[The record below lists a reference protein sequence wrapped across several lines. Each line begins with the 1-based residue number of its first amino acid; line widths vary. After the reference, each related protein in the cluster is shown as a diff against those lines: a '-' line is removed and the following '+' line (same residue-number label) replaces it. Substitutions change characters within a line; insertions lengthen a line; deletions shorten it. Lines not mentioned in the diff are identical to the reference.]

1 MKRFFLIILS
11 GFALDTAAQTGTTIN
26 VSLQQA
32 TNMGLANRYDMQ
44 ANKYNITLAD
54 NALQKSKKEWLPDI
68 GADGNIRYNT
78 QLQATFIPPGFGG
91 SDKATLLALGAK
103 NATILG
109 IELQQPV
116 LQPTLN
122 TDIKIERNH
131 LALQKEKNRS
141 DEINIKI
148 QIATAYYNVLLKALQ
163 QHIAFR
169 DEQRFQEYYTLAAG
183 KYQQGALIETD
194 YLRARLDYE
203 NAKITTATAG
213 QNYVLAMNGL
223 KYQIN
228 VPVTDS
234 LTLTDTLGISETPT
248 LPDNDSYLNRTEMK
262 QIALEQQDIQ
272 LQLRKARQYAIP
284 TVSVMANYSR
294 QYLYNDFNYSQ
305 HEWWS
310 PFSYAGLKISIPVS
324 GNIKNQH
331 NIRTYQLKTQQTAAR
346 LQQQTADVL
355 FDIQQASTE
364 LNNARLNMQTTR
376 SNYDLSEKIYQQQ
389 QREFALGSF
398 AYNNLL
404 ETERSISAVEQQ
416 YIKTQYDYLMAQ
428 IKYKKAI
435 GGY

>member
-1 MKRFFLIILS
+1 MKRFLFLLLS
-11 GFALDTAAQTGTTIN
+11 GFALPATAQNSPTIN

-32 TNMGLANRYDMQ
+32 INMGLANRYDMQ

-54 NALQKSKKEWLPDI
+54 NTLQKSKKEWLPDI

-91 SDKATLLALGAK
+91 LDKAELLALGAK
-103 NATILG
+103 NATVLG
-109 IELQQPV
+109 MALQQPV

-122 TDIKIERNH
+122 TDIKIARNN

-163 QHIAFR
+163 QHIATQ
-169 DEQRFQEYYTLAAG
+169 DEQRFHEYYTLAAG

-194 YLRARLDYE
+194 YLRAQLDYE
-203 NAKITTATAG
+203 NAKITTATAA
-213 QNYVLAMNGL
+213 QNYVLAINGL
-223 KYQIN
+223 KYQVNI
-228 VPVTDS
+228 PATDS
-234 LTLTDTLGISETPT
+234 LTLTDTLGIDETPA
-248 LPDNDSYLNRTEMK
+248 LPENDSYLNRTEMK
-262 QIALEQQDIQ
+262 QIVLEQQDIQ
-272 LQLRKARQYAIP
+272 LQLRKARQFAIP
-284 TVSVMANYSR
+284 TVAVMANYSQ
-294 QYLYNDFNYSQ
+294 QYLYNDFKYTQ
-305 HEWWS
+305 QEWWS
-310 PFSYAGLKISIPVS
+310 PFSYVGVKISIPIS

-331 NIRTYQLKTQQTAAR
+331 NIRNYQLKAQQAAAQ

-355 FDIQQASTE
+355 FDIQQAYTE
-364 LNNARLNMQTTR
+364 LSNARSNMQTTR
-376 SNYDLSEKIYQQQ
+376 KNYDLSEKIYQQQ
-389 QREFALGSF
+389 QKEFALGSF

-404 ETERSISAVEQQ
+404 ETERSISNVEQQ

>member
-1 MKRFFLIILS
+1 MKRFFLMILS
-11 GFALDTAAQTGTTIN
+11 GIALNAGAQTGGPVN

-32 TNMGLANRYDMQ
+32 INMGLANRYDMQ

-91 SDKATLLALGAK
+91 LDKAELLALGAK

-109 IELQQPV
+109 IELQQPI

-122 TDIKIERNH
+122 TDIKIARNN
-131 LALQKEKNRS
+131 LAMQKEKNRS

-148 QIATAYYNVLLKALQ
+148 QIATAYYNVLLKGLQ
-163 QHIAFR
+163 QHIAR
-169 DEQRFQEYYTLAAG
+169 QDEQRFHEYYTLAAG
-183 KYQQGALIETD
+183 KYHQGALIETD
-194 YLRARLDYE
+194 YLRAQLDYE
-203 NAKITTATAG
+203 NAKITTVSAT
-213 QNYVLAMNGL
+213 QNYALAMNGL
-223 KYQIN
+223 KYQVNI
-228 VPVTDS
+228 PVTDS
-234 LTLTDTLGISETPT
+234 LTLTDTLGINETPAI
-248 LPDNDSYLNRTEMK
+248 PGNDDYLSRTEIR
-262 QIALEQQDIQ
+262 QLQLEQQDIQ
-272 LQLRKARQYAIP
+272 LQLRKARQFAIP
-284 TVSVMANYSR
+284 SISVMANYSQ
-294 QYLYNDFNYSQ
+294 QYLYNDFNYTQ

-310 PFSYAGLKISIPVS
+310 PFSYAGMKISIPIS

-331 NIRTYQLKTQQTAAR
+331 NIRNYQLKTQQATAQ

-364 LNNARLNMQTTR
+364 LNNALLNMQTTR
-376 SNYDLSEKIYQQQ
+376 RNYDLSEKIYQQQ
-389 QREFALGSF
+389 QKEFALGSF

-404 ETERSISAVEQQ
+404 ETERSISSVEQQ